1 MDLKRISSYRKKV
14 DVLRRKRNH
23 LERILMG
30 RSPMVAGSFIPR
42 RFRSGAPVVYYLSAS
57 IRGESRHRYVRK
69 EEVGYWGQR
78 AAAWKKFIQA
88 MAAWVKVNKEIEKAL
103 RKIGRLRCG
112 PLPGGRPTGK
122 G

>member
-1 MDLKRISSYRKKV
+1 
-14 DVLRRKRNH
+14 
-23 LERILMG
+23 MG

-57 IRGESRHRYVRK
+57 IEGESRHRYVRK

-88 MAAWVKVNKEIEKAL
+88 MAAWVKVSKEIEKAL

-112 PLPGGRPTGK
+112 PLPGGRPTGR

>member
-1 MDLKRISSYRKKV
+1 LFAQPDNSFDCPFCSMNLSGVHGI
-14 DVLRRKRNH
+14 VL
-23 LERILMG
+23 L
-30 RSPMVAGSFIPR
+30 IPR
-42 RFRSGAPVVYYLSAS
+42 YHMSLYLCKAIYLSAS

-78 AAAWKKFIQA
+78 AAARKKFIQA

-112 PLPGGRPTGK
+112 PLPGGRSTGK